1 MQVRSINTEGM
12 PASGDT
18 EYQPWNSGE
27 NSLSVLPGFIVP
39 GEDRGS
45 THSTKHQRKGSR
57 LGFAMTEDGGWLTRR
72 RVTLNDVAKHAHVS
86 RALVSIVMRDAP
98 GASPAT
104 RERVWAAARELG
116 YRPDVRA
123 RSLAGQKSR
132 LIGVMFGVG
141 IGTFQFDLLEGLY
154 AAAEEHG
161 HSLMLTPVT
170 RGRDEHR
177 AARSLH
183 DFGFDAL
190 IMLGPPTPKPLL
202 TGKVPI
208 AVVGW
213 HVDDPAV
220 DVVRASD
227 EHGMALAVD
236 HLVGLGHHRIAYIDG
251 GATVI
256 AAARREGYQKAMHDY
271 AMGAYI
277 RVIPGGQSQLD
288 GQRAVRALLSEG
300 DLPTA
305 LLAYNDDTAVAAM
318 GLLAQRDIQVPGQLS
333 IIGWDDAE
341 VAALSP
347 VGLTTVAQDPMEMAR
362 LAVERIV
369 ARIEGRRVEG
379 HEIVL
384 EPELRV
390 RASTGPN
397 KNLMS

>member
-1 MQVRSINTEGM
+1 
-12 PASGDT
+12 
-18 EYQPWNSGE
+18 
-27 NSLSVLPGFIVP
+27 
-39 GEDRGS
+39 
-45 THSTKHQRKGSR
+45 
-57 LGFAMTEDGGWLTRR
+57 MTEDKDWPTRR

-104 RERVWAAARELG
+104 RERVLAAARELG

-123 RSLAGQKSR
+123 RALAGQKSR
-132 LIGVMFGVG
+132 LLGVMFGVG
-141 IGTFQFDLLEGLY
+141 IGIFQFDLLEGLY
-154 AAAEEHG
+154 AAAEQYG
-161 HSLMLTPVT
+161 HSLILTAVT

-177 AARSLH
+177 AAQSLH

-190 IMLGPPTPKPLL
+190 IMVGPPTPKPLL

-208 AVVGW
+208 AVLGW

-220 DVVRASD
+220 DVVRTSD
-227 EHGMALAVD
+227 EHGMAQAVN
-236 HLVGLGHHRIAYIDG
+236 HLVGLGHRRIAHIDG
-251 GATVI
+251 GPTVI
-256 AAARREGYQKAMHDY
+256 AAARAEGYAKAMREH
-271 AMGAYI
+271 GLGSHI

-318 GLLAQRDIQVPGQLS
+318 GLLAQQDIDVPGQLS
-333 IIGWDDAE
+333 VVGWDDGEA
-341 VAALSP
+341 AALSP
-347 VGLTTVAQDPMEMAR
+347 VGLTTVAQDPMAMAR

-369 ARIEGRRVEG
+369 ARIEGRRIDG

-390 RASTGPN
+390 RSSTRS
-397 KNLMS
+397 L

>member
-1 MQVRSINTEGM
+1 
-12 PASGDT
+12 
-18 EYQPWNSGE
+18 
-27 NSLSVLPGFIVP
+27 
-39 GEDRGS
+39 
-45 THSTKHQRKGSR
+45 
-57 LGFAMTEDGGWLTRR
+57 MTEDGDWLTRR
-72 RVTLNDVAKHAHVS
+72 RVTLADVAKYADVS

-98 GASPAT
+98 GASAAT
-104 RERVWAAARELG
+104 RERVLAAARELG

-154 AAAEEHG
+154 AAAETHG
-161 HSLMLTPVT
+161 HSLMLTAVT

-177 AARSLH
+177 AAQSLH

-190 IMLGPPTPKPLL
+190 IMLGPHTAKPLL

-220 DVVRASD
+220 DVVRTSD
-227 EHGMALAVD
+227 EHGMAQAVN
-236 HLVGLGHHRIAYIDG
+236 HLVGLGHRRIAHIDG

-256 AAARREGYQKAMHDY
+256 AEARREGYVKAMHDH
-271 AMGAYI
+271 ALGPYI
-277 RVIPGGQSQLD
+277 RVVPGGQSQLD
-288 GQRAVRALLSEG
+288 GQRAVRTLLAEG

-333 IIGWDDAE
+333 IVGWDDGE

-347 VGLTTVAQDPMEMAR
+347 VGLTTVAQDPMEMAH

-384 EPELRV
+384 EPQLRV
-390 RASTGPN
+390 RASTATI
-397 KNLMS
+397 